1 MSESDTENQQ
11 EVQQQVE
18 EEKSDNIHDAIRIV
32 LKKSFANNG
41 VVKGLNEVVKTL
53 DRKEALLCVL
63 AEDCED
69 AKYKKLVTSLC
80 KANNVPLIE
89 IEKRAEVGEWL
100 GQCKYDKQGV
110 ARRVR
115 GCSSVAIKDYGE
127 ETEAL
132 NFVLNHIKENAQ

>member
-1 MSESDTENQQ
+1 M
-11 EVQQQVE
+11 VQVE
-18 EEKSDNIHDAIRIV
+18 EEKIDNIISATKTV
-32 LKKSFANNG
+32 LKKSQANNG
-41 VVKGLNEVVKTL
+41 LVKGLAEVVKAL

-80 KANNVPLIE
+80 KANNIPLLE
-89 IEKRAEVGEWL
+89 VEKRADIGEWL
-100 GQCKYDKQGV
+100 NQCKYDKTGV

-115 GCSSVAIKDYGE
+115 GCSSAAIKDYGE

-132 NFVLNHIKENAQ
+132 NFIQNYIKENVQ

>member
-1 MSESDTENQQ
+1 M
-11 EVQQQVE
+11 VQVE
-18 EEKSDNIHDAIRIV
+18 EEKIDNIISATKTV
-32 LKKSFANNG
+32 LKKSQANNG
-41 VVKGLNEVVKTL
+41 LVKGLAEVVKAL

-80 KANNVPLIE
+80 KANNIPLLE
-89 IEKRAEVGEWL
+89 VEKRADIGEWL
-100 GQCKYDKQGV
+100 NQCKYDKTGV

-115 GCSSVAIKDYGE
+115 GCSSAAIKDYGE

-132 NFVLNHIKENAQ
+132 NFIQNYIKENVQWWTQGAFFLL

>member
-1 MSESDTENQQ
+1 M
-11 EVQQQVE
+11 VQVE
-18 EEKSDNIHDAIRIV
+18 EEKIDNIISATKTV
-32 LKKSFANNG
+32 LKKSQANNG
-41 VVKGLNEVVKTL
+41 LVKGLAEVVKAL

-80 KANNVPLIE
+80 KANNIPLLE
-89 IEKRAEVGEWL
+89 VEKRADIGEWL
-100 GQCKYDKQGV
+100 NQCKYDKTGV

-115 GCSSVAIKDYGE
+115 GCSSAAIKDYRE

-132 NFVLNHIKENAQ
+132 NFVQNYIKENVQ

>member
-1 MSESDTENQQ
+1 MSESDAERQ
-11 EVQQQVE
+11 EVENVQQVE
-18 EEKSDNIHDAIRIV
+18 EEKADNIHDATKLV
-32 LKKSFANNG
+32 LKKSQANNG
-41 VVKGLNEVVKTL
+41 LVKGLNEVVKAL

-80 KANNVPLIE
+80 KANNIPLLE
-89 IEKRAEVGEWL
+89 VEKRLEIGEWL

-110 ARRVR
+110 SRRVK

-132 NFVLNHIKENAQ
+132 NFVLNHIKEN

>member
-1 MSESDTENQQ
+1 M
-11 EVQQQVE
+11 VQVE
-18 EEKSDNIHDAIRIV
+18 EEKIDNIISATKTV
-32 LKKSFANNG
+32 LKKSQANNG
-41 VVKGLNEVVKTL
+41 LVKGLAEVVKAL

-80 KANNVPLIE
+80 KANNIPLLE
-89 IEKRAEVGEWL
+89 VEKRADIGEWL
-100 GQCKYDKQGV
+100 NQCKYDKTGV

-115 GCSSVAIKDYGE
+115 GCSSAAIKDYGE

-132 NFVLNHIKENAQ
+132 NFVQNYIKENVQ